1 MRRIL
6 VVDDEPDI
14 TSGILG
20 CLRDRFSVDTFNDPL
35 EALSNF
41 QRGRYDMALIDVKMP
56 KMNGF
61 ELFKAMYGIDPE
73 ASYCFITAF
82 EIRASEFKKIFPT
95 TKVTCFLKKPFS
107 ADDLVELLEAELSH
121 NAASA
126 SVH

>member
-20 CLRDRFSVDTFNDPL
+20 CLQDRFRVDAFNDPL

-41 QRGRYDMALIDVKMP
+41 QQGMYDMVLIDIKMP

-61 ELFKAMYGIDPE
+61 ELYKAMYGI
-73 ASYCFITAF
+73 AF
-82 EIRASEFKKIFPT
+82 EIRASEFKKMFPT
-95 TKVTCFLKKPFS
+95 TKITCFLKKPFS
-107 ADDLVELLEAELSH
+107 ADDLVELLEDEVGYAPT
-121 NAASA
+121 SA
-126 SVH
+126 H